1 MRAFSADRWKGP
13 HPGMNGAPF
22 HASVNIHYRHNQR
35 ARAVIWSGSLAR
47 LKGFSAFVCQD
58 DFEGVVSETNT
69 HVPTKLTNEIIAA
82 AIEGYEGQRKRIDQQ
97 IAELRAMLMGGPA
110 EIAATPESPKRKRRR
125 MSAAG
130 RRAAEAQRKRWA
142 RIRGESEPSA
152 PARTEVQKVPRAKRR
167 ISEEGMKRIIAA
179 TKKRWPL
186 AKAAKAR
193 LSAAKKAAPTTKK
206 AAAKKVAAKKM
217 RP

>member
-1 MRAFSADRWKGP
+1 MGLRVVLPFALNNTP
-13 HPGMNGAPF
+13 EAP
-22 HASVNIHYRHNQR
+22 
-35 ARAVIWSGSLAR
+35 ARKR
-47 LKGFSAFVCQD
+47 KGFSVAVR
-58 DFEGVVSETNT
+58 
-69 HVPTKLTNEIIAA
+69 
-82 AIEGYEGQRKRIDQQ
+82 RKM
-97 IAELRAMLMGGPA
+97 AL
-110 EIAATPESPKRKRRR
+110 
-125 MSAAG
+125 
-130 RRAAEAQRKRWA
+130 AQKARWA
-142 RIRGESEPSA
+142 TIRGKSEPSA